1 MGKGKGAA
9 RPSPKKFGA
18 KARHLLMRVFL
29 SRPQASKKMMFVLI
43 VLQPPL
49 SALQP
54 PTRLA
59 AASSVRPGCVSLAIS
74 VGGFELQ
81 ILEAD
86 TAMQAEF
93 VDDALEAPGAF
104 SPSADPYGVVL
115 WPAAQV
121 VAEALCSSLLE
132 ASSAPPV
139 LELGAGT
146 GLCALAAA
154 ACGSRVLATDYR
166 DAPLE
171 LLREAAARNG
181 VTLETALF
189 DITSAQPLP
198 QQAAMCEAGGG
209 LLVAADLLYLKS
221 TSEALA
227 RRCVEALRNGCSEVL
242 VGDCGRPGRD
252 AFLTALRGEGVRPGA
267 CRFEQVDGWSAGTPR
282 HELISSHAD
291 DLRPVSVGLLRLVPS
306 DV

>member
-1 MGKGKGAA
+1 
-9 RPSPKKFGA
+9 
-18 KARHLLMRVFL
+18 
-29 SRPQASKKMMFVLI
+29 MMFVLI

-146 GLCALAAA
+146 GLCPGCGGLRLARARH
-154 ACGSRVLATDYR
+154 GLSGRTTQ
-166 DAPLE
+166 
-171 LLREAAARNG
+171 LLREAA
-181 VTLETALF
+181 
-189 DITSAQPLP
+189 Q
-198 QQAAMCEAGGG
+198 
-209 LLVAADLLYLKS
+209 
-221 TSEALA
+221 
-227 RRCVEALRNGCSEVL
+227 RC
-242 VGDCGRPGRD
+242 D
-252 AFLTALRGEGVRPGA
+252 
-267 CRFEQVDGWSAGTPR
+267 
-282 HELISSHAD
+282 
-291 DLRPVSVGLLRLVPS
+291 
-306 DV
+306 